1 MQETARKFAREV
13 IIPKATEYD
22 RSGEVCTHI
31 RGGGVCTVA
40 CVCVC
45 VVCGV
50 CCAQYPW
57 EVIKQA
63 WDIGLM
69 NAGVPTKIGE

>member
-22 RSGEVCTHI
+22 RSGEVCTYI

-45 VVCGV
+45 VCVLCSVSVGGDK
-50 CCAQYPW
+50 A
-57 EVIKQA
+57 
-63 WDIGLM
+63 GLGHWLDERRR
-69 NAGVPTKIGE
+69 AY